1 MVLISLSCIR
11 IEGLA
16 PAVSHCSGSICN
28 HSHFFKVY
36 EIVNE
41 RLVPLMSKCHIFN
54 EQRHEGDERRVQF
67 GYCQPVGPV
76 VS

>member
-1 MVLISLSCIR
+1 MWSHLKEVNLIRHLFLFFPIHSSLA
-11 IEGLA
+11 G
-16 PAVSHCSGSICN
+16 PV
-28 HSHFFKVY
+28 HFLG
-36 EIVNE
+36 IT
-41 RLVPLMSKCHIFN
+41 FN

>member
-1 MVLISLSCIR
+1 MPRKVASSDHSSQGGQSDKAPVPFFPIHSSLAR
-11 IEGLA
+11 
-16 PAVSHCSGSICN
+16 PV
-28 HSHFFKVY
+28 HFLG
-36 EIVNE
+36 IT
-41 RLVPLMSKCHIFN
+41 FN